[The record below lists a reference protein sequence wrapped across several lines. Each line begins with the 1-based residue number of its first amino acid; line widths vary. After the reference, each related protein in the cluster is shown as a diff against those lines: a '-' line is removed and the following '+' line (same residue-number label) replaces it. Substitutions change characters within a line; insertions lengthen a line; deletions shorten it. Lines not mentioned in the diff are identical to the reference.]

1 MSVSTEASYGDNAAR
16 HQRYLLALISAKY
29 ARDKSKEHRK
39 KFAKTKRKS
48 KKAKKKIKKKSK
60 KRCRRHLF
68 LSPTFL

>member
-1 MSVSTEASYGDNAAR
+1 MAVSTGASYGDNAAR

-39 KFAKTKRKS
+39 KVE
-48 KKAKKKIKKKSK
+48 KKSK

-68 LSPTFL
+68 LSPTFLEAGMSLKLH